1 MAHGAY
7 AHGGSRNDFPNITS
21 VQKELV
27 TSFLLA
33 GAAMGAIGAGQVARD
48 TAKSLRE
55 AMTCGVVASG

>member
-1 MAHGAY
+1 MGGLHGYGARSN

-33 GAAMGAIGAGQVARD
+33 GAAMGAIGAAG
-48 TAKSLRE
+48 
-55 AMTCGVVASG
+55 